1 MATIES
7 TYLGEL
13 RSKSVHVQSGQKLLT
28 DAPIDNQGKGESFS
42 PTDLLA
48 TSLGNCMLTVM
59 GIAAREHHLNIDGTT
74 CSIVKVMA
82 TNPRRVSEIQI
93 EFNFPKEITYSDKE
107 KAILER
113 SAITC
118 PVAKSVHPDLIQQVK
133 FNFT

>member
-93 EFNFPKEITYSDKE
+93 EFNFPKKITYSDKE